1 MPYSY
6 NSQNR
11 QHTSQNKRSKPMVA
25 TSAAIDRIPPQALD
39 MEEYILGCLMIE
51 GDTYADVAQIITA
64 DSFYVPANRKIFE
77 AATHLAA
84 ANQPI
89 DMLTMSEQLRRDG
102 SLEEIGGK
110 PALMTMVNKVG
121 STESLIFAAQ
131 VVAQKCMAR
140 DLISISDNLM
150 GAAYDEST
158 DIDNLMQEAESQIFS
173 LSQRSQARKVAH
185 IDGIIDEA
193 FKRIHMAAEQE
204 GTISGVPSGFVDL
217 DKITSGWQKSDLI
230 IIAARPAMGKTAF
243 VLSMAKNMAV
253 DFNRPVAIFSL
264 EMSKVQLANRLIMN
278 VCEIEGEKIRNGKL
292 TSSEWRQLDA
302 NINKLI
308 GVPIYIDDTPQ
319 LSIFELRSKAK
330 QLVIEQK
337 VECIIIDYL
346 QLMNAAGMNFGSRE
360 QEVSIISRNLK
371 ALAKELDI
379 PIIALSQLNR
389 SVESRNGVDG
399 KRPQLSDLR
408 ESGAI
413 EQDADMVCFIHR
425 PEYYKIYT
433 DQQGHDLHNMA
444 QIIVAKHRNGQTGD
458 VTLRFIQSYAKFT
471 NVDITA
477 SSIYDGATG
486 ATLQGPASTNI
497 ITMSSKMNDLID
509 EDTNAQDAF

>member
-121 STESLIFAAQ
+121 STESLIFQ

-371 ALAKELDI
+371 ALAK
-379 PIIALSQLNR
+379 
-389 SVESRNGVDG
+389 
-399 KRPQLSDLR
+399 
-408 ESGAI
+408 
-413 EQDADMVCFIHR
+413 
-425 PEYYKIYT
+425 
-433 DQQGHDLHNMA
+433 
-444 QIIVAKHRNGQTGD
+444 
-458 VTLRFIQSYAKFT
+458 
-471 NVDITA
+471 
-477 SSIYDGATG
+477 
-486 ATLQGPASTNI
+486 
-497 ITMSSKMNDLID
+497 
-509 EDTNAQDAF
+509 